1 MCVRACAL
9 RACLRGGA
17 CAALCA
23 CARVGERAR
32 MRARMRQCVRV
43 GSCVRVR
50 TFVRACVRACF
61 RACACARK
69 HACGCVRVLCVCFAF
84 ALRVVCECVHS
95 QRTELIFPFMSL
107 RLARA
112 ISARDSCA
120 FAASTW
126 ASLVGE
132 MHTQQ
137 ANCGERD
144 LLLKLLIGRAGSGP
158 RPFPGGG
165 RHSLGGAN
173 SAAGPGN
180 SQRQGDR
187 RCGRTFVSGQA
198 LSGSALVL

>member
-1 MCVRACAL
+1 
-9 RACLRGGA
+9 
-17 CAALCA
+17 
-23 CARVGERAR
+23 
-32 MRARMRQCVRV
+32 
-43 GSCVRVR
+43 
-50 TFVRACVRACF
+50 
-61 RACACARK
+61 
-69 HACGCVRVLCVCFAF
+69 
-84 ALRVVCECVHS
+84 
-95 QRTELIFPFMSL
+95 L

-126 ASLVGE
+126 TSLVGE

-137 ANCGERD
+137 ATCGERD

-187 RCGRTFVSGQA
+187 RDKDKRY
-198 LSGSALVL
+198 LNGSALVLVSKWFNSKASKIWSDKIRHWGSDGQGPPKTAHVTRHGPGTTKRLNPRGPRAVWAENFCCFACFAPSRQEWDNPGF